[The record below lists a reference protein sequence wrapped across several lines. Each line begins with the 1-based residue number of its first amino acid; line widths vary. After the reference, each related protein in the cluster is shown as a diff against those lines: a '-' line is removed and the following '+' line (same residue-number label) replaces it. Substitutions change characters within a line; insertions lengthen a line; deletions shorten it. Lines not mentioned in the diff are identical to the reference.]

1 MGWNQ
6 KWSNTAEVT
15 GEVTNFSKKDVK
27 IIVVS
32 WKKDSKKL
40 KSFQK
45 LLDRGTRGLL
55 RIKVGKAGVI

>member
-45 LLDRGTRGLL
+45 LLDRGTMGFR